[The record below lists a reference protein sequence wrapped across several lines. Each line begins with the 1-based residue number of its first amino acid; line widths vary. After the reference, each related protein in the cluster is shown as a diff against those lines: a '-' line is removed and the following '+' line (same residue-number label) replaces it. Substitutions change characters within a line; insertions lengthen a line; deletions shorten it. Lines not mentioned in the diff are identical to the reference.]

1 MESPMKSHFL
11 PHLLKDFQKQI
22 FAASGSEKLQAT
34 ITRARDEMNLGS
46 AVIASQPFRQDADS
60 LATHPSLRSKKQK
73 RSAAKDGAPTLWK
86 LLLVK
91 REGWGNPAIRLLRLG
106 KKTILLR
113 SPFIKLPSNPKA
125 AGGGFLIRPP
135 NACQMHPKNLTNRG
149 FHFLSQHLNYP
160 LLDKVLFRP

>member
-22 FAASGSEKLQAT
+22 FAANGSEKLQAT
-34 ITRARDEMNLGS
+34 ITRAGDEMKLVS
-46 AVIASQPFRQDADS
+46 AVIASQPFRHDADS

-73 RSAAKDGAPTLWK
+73 RSAAKHGAPTLWK

-125 AGGGFLIRPP
+125 AWVGFLIRPLS
-135 NACQMHPKNLTNRG
+135 ACQMHQTTLTSGG
-149 FHFLSQHLNYP
+149 FHCLASHLN
-160 LLDKVLFRP
+160 